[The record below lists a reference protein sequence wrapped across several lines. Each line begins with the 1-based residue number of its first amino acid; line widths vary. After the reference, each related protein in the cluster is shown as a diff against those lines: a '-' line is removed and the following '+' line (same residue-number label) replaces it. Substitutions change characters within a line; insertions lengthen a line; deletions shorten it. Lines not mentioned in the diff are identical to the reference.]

1 MKLKTAKYFI
11 KEGIA
16 NTWKHKL
23 MCLASMGVVIASLII
38 LGIFI
43 LISDNI
49 SLIATQIESNQR
61 IQAYIKHEV
70 GQEKYNEI
78 KTKIEGFGL
87 TSQVTL
93 VTKEQALENFKKLKM
108 FKGHESLLDGFD
120 KQNNP
125 LPASYILTVKK
136 AEYSDRV
143 VKLLKTIDEIGEVK
157 YYKEFVDKII
167 RIMQIVRLVSLIVL
181 VLLSATSVFIISNTI
196 KLTVFARRKEIGIMK
211 YVGAT
216 DWFIRWPFIIESII
230 IGALASLIAMLL
242 MSNGYNVLISYFSS
256 GSISKEIGVN
266 SFISFDS
273 VSNKMLITYIVIG
286 IGIGC
291 IGSMMSIRKYLRV

>member
-1 MKLKTAKYFI
+1 
-11 KEGIA
+11 
-16 NTWKHKL
+16 
-23 MCLASMGVVIASLII
+23 MCLASMGVVVASLII

-49 SLIATQIESNQR
+49 SMIGTQIESNQR
-61 IQAYIKHEV
+61 IQAFIKPEV
-70 GQEKYNEI
+70 GTEKFNEI

-87 TSQVTL
+87 TSQVTIE
-93 VTKEQALENFKKLKM
+93 TKEQALENFKKRKM
-108 FKGHESLLDGFD
+108 FKGHESLLKGYNQ
-120 KQNNP
+120 QNNP
-125 LPASYILTVKK
+125 FPASYILILKK
-136 AEYSDRV
+136 AEYGERA
-143 VKLLKTIDEIGEVK
+143 VKLLKAINEIDDIN
-157 YYKEFVDKII
+157 YYKEVADQII
-167 RIMQIVRLVSLIVL
+167 RIMQIVRLVSIIVL

-230 IGALASLIAMLL
+230 IGALASWIAMLL
-242 MSNGYNVLISYFSS
+242 MSNGYNSLISYFSS
-256 GSISKEIGVN
+256 GSISKDIGVK

-273 VSNKMLITYIVIG
+273 VSNKMLITYTAIG